1 MSTDPDPDAGH
12 AADGRPV
19 TEPDDL
25 VLPEGVEST
34 VTAGTPADTLDDAS
48 DEGSEKASEQASADG
63 ERPAG

>member
-1 MSTDPDPDAGH
+1 MSTEPGPGRDD

-34 VTAGTPADTLDDAS
+34 VTAGTPADTLDETA
-48 DEGSEKASEQASADG
+48 DETADDPG
-63 ERPAG
+63 AG